1 MSVKDDLEDDLD
13 LEKDLEEDSLE
24 KSKDELELETE
35 EKLDELEHS
44 TEIKESEPVAEIEAE
59 KEESEQ
65 ELPQTENTANED
77 DEEIVTHDEEDDCDM
92 DVLRAQALKSL
103 GSNKPRKNEDRDSQG
118 SRSPSRSDSENEGDL
133 ENMRRMLLAQRAANK
148 PGDLR
153 SRLSTKKVKPV
164 EPLNE
169 KFYINPS
176 PLKKVA
182 NLQFTIKRVSPPIQK
197 KIENN
202 IQNANLSF
210 NITRTVKNEQARN
223 PNSLIIDTR
232 DSSEEEENQNQVK
245 VIPKIVQ
252 SLHSKQ
258 TAKKRRS
265 SRAVFQSV
273 SDIVV
278 EDESLDE
285 ISDSEDTADEILIV
299 KEIRKPKKEKK

>member
-1 MSVKDDLEDDLD
+1 MSHL
-13 LEKDLEEDSLE
+13 
-24 KSKDELELETE
+24 
-35 EKLDELEHS
+35 
-44 TEIKESEPVAEIEAE
+44 
-59 KEESEQ
+59 
-65 ELPQTENTANED
+65 
-77 DEEIVTHDEEDDCDM
+77 
-92 DVLRAQALKSL
+92 
-103 GSNKPRKNEDRDSQG
+103 
-118 SRSPSRSDSENEGDL
+118 RSPFMRKFKQKIGKTWRKGKKTYAKSFPFTRVQTPCFDL
-133 ENMRRMLLAQRAANK
+133 NNRAANK

-265 SRAVFQSV
+265 R
-273 SDIVV
+273 
-278 EDESLDE
+278 
-285 ISDSEDTADEILIV
+285 
-299 KEIRKPKKEKK
+299 